1 MTAQSSERRVAF
13 GSPSGFLA
21 YGLGSGLAP
30 WAPGTFGTLAA
41 VPFALLLKGLALP
54 GYLLLLCGLFILGVA
69 VCGRASERLGHHDP
83 GGIVWDEFVGYWI
96 TMWAVPFDWLWVII
110 GFFVFRIFDI
120 AKPWPIGWLDKHARG
135 GFGIMIDDVAA
146 GVMAY
151 GVSQRTNQIG
161 IRMALGAEP
170 SQVLGTVSM

>member
-41 VPFALLLKGLALP
+41 VPFALLLKGLVLP

-69 VCGRASERLGHHDP
+69 VCGRASERLGRHDP
-83 GGIVWDEFVGYWI
+83 GGIVWDEMVGYWLAI
-96 TMWAVPFDWLWVII
+96 ALVPLHWAWLA
-110 GFFVFRIFDI
+110 GAFLAFRFFDI
-120 AKPWPIGWLDKHARG
+120 LKPWPIRAVEKRFG
-135 GFGIMIDDVAA
+135 GGLGIMLDDVVAA
-146 GVMAY
+146 LYAM
-151 GVSQRTNQIG
+151 
-161 IRMALGAEP
+161 L
-170 SQVLGTVSM
+170 VLQLANMLLAASG